1 MGSIFKEFPQDHKM
15 LRFNTLLYL
24 TATLFLAGCF
34 EKSADTSSPKS
45 YNSDLLTF
53 QYPGNWKI
61 GIDSEVGILT
71 LESPGDAIVTI
82 QTEPPHD
89 KIDLDDLAKN
99 YSADFIKELPIGKH
113 AIESFAALEN
123 QSGFERI
130 LEKFTVTVLGE
141 SIGHHRM
148 YAGKDGEERD
158 YFLVFQVPSEDFEKT
173 KPGFDLILKTL
184 KTK

>member
-1 MGSIFKEFPQDHKM
+1 MNKFQ
-15 LRFNTLLYL
+15 TLLCL
-24 TATLFLAGCF
+24 IATLFLAGCI

-45 YNSDLLTF
+45 YNSDLVTF

-61 GIDSEVGILT
+61 GIDSELGILT

-82 QTEPPHD
+82 QIEPPHD
-89 KIDLDDLAKN
+89 KIDLDTLAKN
-99 YSADFIKELPIGKH
+99 YSADFIKEIPIGKP
-113 AIESFAALEN
+113 AIESFTALEN

-141 SIGHHRM
+141 SIEHHRM

-158 YFLVFQVPSEDFEKT
+158 YFLVFQVPSEDFERT
-173 KPGFDLILKTL
+173 IPGFDLILKSL
-184 KTK
+184 KTKTK